1 MSAVRLL
8 VLGVVRMHGMAH
20 GYVVR
25 RELLSWAA
33 DKWANVQPG
42 SIYHALKKMNA
53 EGLLAHVDTA
63 DGDRPDKV
71 TYELTADGERYF
83 DQQLA
88 TMLAEVRQD
97 PSANYAFAA
106 AVAFLPALTRAR
118 ATSLLE
124 YRLTQLKGEL
134 ANLDVAL
141 SEGENW
147 GHPRHV
153 SALYRLWRAHVEAD
167 TTWTRDLLDRLG
179 AGEYVMADDAGNS
192 FGRPTSNR

>member
-8 VLGVVRMHGMAH
+8 VLGVVRMHGRAH

-25 RELLSWAA
+25 RELLSWSA
-33 DKWANVQPG
+33 DTWANVQPG

-53 EGLLAHVDTA
+53 ENLLVRVDTG

-88 TMLAEVRQD
+88 KMLSEIRQD

-106 AVAFLPALTRAR
+106 AVAFLPALTRDR
-118 ATSLLE
+118 AISLLE
-124 YRLTQLKGEL
+124 YRLTQLTGGL
-134 ANLDVAL
+134 ANLDVV
-141 SEGENW
+141 SEQGTNW
-147 GHPRHV
+147 GQPQHV
-153 SALYRLWRAHVEAD
+153 NALYRLWRAHVEAD
-167 TTWTRDLLDRLG
+167 IAWTEDLVRRLR
-179 AGEYVMADDAGNS
+179 AGEYVMADDAGHS
-192 FGRPTSNR
+192 FGSPATPK